1 MSHKLLVAWNI
12 NPALRPAAGYATK
25 NVLVQVISSFKLA
38 RILFEAA
45 AQPTTRTVNAKADQ
59 C

>member
-1 MSHKLLVAWNI
+1 VAWNI